1 MKKIGFSSGA
11 LLLYL
16 KMYPIPSFISTVST
30 MLWGGNV
37 QTSHVFW
44 ALLESL
50 VFKERHLDKWYT
62 ISRELCHCAI
72 FTCKWEKQSEQVAE
86 AEWVS
91 DGEKGIN
98 TPLKLVA
105 AGWDAWKSFYCPW
118 CWLNLLSLFPETQA
132 LSPLELKWLMLLRW
146 WVGILFDSGT
156 PFDHD
161 KLSSES
167 DIESGP
173 VALKLLLMSKL
184 SSCHLCISELPL
196 GAIVCVH
203 AREGLCV
210 WVFFRLL
217 PLTVYHVSM

>member
-1 MKKIGFSSGA
+1 MLCCFIWRCILFLLSYPLLAPCFGEVTFRHPMSSGHSWS
-11 LLLYL
+11 LWYL
-16 KMYPIPSFISTVST
+16 KRGTWTSDIQSPVSCVI
-30 MLWGGNV
+30 V
-37 QTSHVFW
+37 QFS
-44 ALLESL
+44 
-50 VFKERHLDKWYT
+50 
-62 ISRELCHCAI
+62 
-72 FTCKWEKQSEQVAE
+72 QVAE